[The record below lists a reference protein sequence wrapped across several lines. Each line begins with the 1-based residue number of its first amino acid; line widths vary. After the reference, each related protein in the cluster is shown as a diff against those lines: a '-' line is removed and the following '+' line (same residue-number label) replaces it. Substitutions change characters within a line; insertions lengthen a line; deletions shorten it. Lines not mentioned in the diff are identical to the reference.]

1 MLMYSCSVL
10 LINVLGLA
18 TCTRPSSTGTTA
30 LRVLVLVHVVL
41 QPAVQIVAT
50 MSRHSDSS
58 FQRQGRPGGCHRPPL
73 AGLIARLD
81 DRTRAGRG
89 ALTLTV
95 CGQEPWHSGLE
106 SWTGD
111 VQGLSRLMVGMPTN
125 QKTLLVTDARLAG
138 ELGGGVWLT
147 CGYGAGTLSLRSP
160 PRGGLQWGESRQRR

>member
-1 MLMYSCSVL
+1 
-10 LINVLGLA
+10 
-18 TCTRPSSTGTTA
+18 
-30 LRVLVLVHVVL
+30 
-41 QPAVQIVAT
+41 
-50 MSRHSDSS
+50 MSRQSDSS
-58 FQRQGRPGGCHRPPL
+58 FQRQGRPGGCHCPPL

-111 VQGLSRLMVGMPTN
+111 VQSLSRLMVGMPTN

-138 ELGGGVWLT
+138 ELGGGVWLA
-147 CGYGAGTLSLRSP
+147 GAGTLTLRLP
-160 PRGGLQWGESRQRR
+160 PSGYRGFAWFETLIRKPHLASRLDVVVC